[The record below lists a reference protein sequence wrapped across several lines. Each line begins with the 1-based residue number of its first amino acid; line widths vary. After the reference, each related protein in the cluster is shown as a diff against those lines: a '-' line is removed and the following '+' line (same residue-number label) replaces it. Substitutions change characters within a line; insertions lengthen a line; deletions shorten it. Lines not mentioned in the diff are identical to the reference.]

1 VPPRWLVDMPTA
13 GTLPRA
19 AYTISA
25 RFYPNGGTLA
35 MADIGLS
42 HRFMM
47 GISYG
52 AEGVISNHSP
62 NWNPRIEFNLKF
74 RVVDEMEYFPAVSVG
89 FSSQG
94 YGSWNKDLKRY
105 AFKSRGFYAVASRSV
120 YFLEWTAAWHGGLNY
135 SMEND
140 VDKETDVNFFV
151 GFDATFKYNLA
162 MLLEWD
168 AALNDDRST
177 LPNGD
182 KYDFSGK
189 GRGYLNLS
197 VKWLFTEHL
206 EIEALLKDLLVN
218 RKGDGVTF
226 IRGLKLTYID
236 TF

>member
-1 VPPRWLVDMPTA
+1 
-13 GTLPRA
+13 
-19 AYTISA
+19 
-25 RFYPNGGTLA
+25 
-35 MADIGLS
+35 
-42 HRFMM
+42 
-47 GISYG
+47 
-52 AEGVISNHSP
+52 
-62 NWNPRIEFNLKF
+62 
-74 RVVDEMEYFPAVSVG
+74 
-89 FSSQG
+89 
-94 YGSWNKDLKRY
+94 
-105 AFKSRGFYAVASRSV
+105 
-120 YFLEWTAAWHGGLNY
+120 
-135 SMEND
+135 MEND